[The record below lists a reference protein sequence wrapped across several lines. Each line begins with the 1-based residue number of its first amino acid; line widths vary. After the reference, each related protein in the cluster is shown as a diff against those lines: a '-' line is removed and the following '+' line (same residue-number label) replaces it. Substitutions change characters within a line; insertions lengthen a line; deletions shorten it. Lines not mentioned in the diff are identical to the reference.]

1 MRPPAKERFEV
12 IDRYQMDE
20 PGRLIVHHCEDCA
33 CPLTAPLQPEA
44 AMQEKVDFEAR
55 YGIAPELR
63 IEPLAENYWSVFN
76 PAGNHG
82 VAVVNRATIDLLQRF
97 QRSESLAQTSA
108 DFPGAANLAETLG
121 RLVRLGI
128 LQKPGDVQKPGINPQ
143 RVLTVWL
150 HITNQCNLR
159 CTYCY
164 VNKTN
169 EAMSL
174 PIGQKAIDAA
184 VRAALSGDYH
194 SLKLKYAGGEA
205 SLEMERV
212 FQIHDYALHACRERR
227 LDLQAVILSN
237 GTLFNEHSI
246 DGLKERGIKVM
257 VSLDGLGREHD
268 AQRPFRG
275 GQKSARR
282 VIENIDRLIRKGL
295 PPHLSITISDRNCDT
310 VDEAVDFALQRNLT
324 FSLNFYRENDC
335 SAAFPQLQYSEKR
348 MINGLLKAFQKI
360 EQNLPPWSVAGCIL
374 DRGQLITPQEQSACG
389 VARDYMVID
398 HHGRISKCH
407 MEMHQAVTDVDNANP
422 LAMIRQAKVGV
433 QNPAVEEKEG
443 CRDCEWR
450 YWCTGG
456 CPVATYRA
464 TGRYD
469 IKSPNCNIYKAI
481 YPAAVRLE
489 GLRLLKL
496 AKLQGNSRD
505 RH

>member
-1 MRPPAKERFEV
+1 MTPPAKDRFEV
-12 IDRYQMDE
+12 IDRYQIDK
-20 PGRLIVHHCEDCA
+20 PDQLIVHYCEDCA
-33 CPLTAPLQPEA
+33 CPITVPLQPQSTAPE
-44 AMQEKVDFEAR
+44 MVDVEMA
-55 YGIAPELR
+55 YGVAPELR
-63 IEPLAENYWSVFN
+63 SEPLTENYWSVFN
-76 PAGNHG
+76 PTGNHG
-82 VAVVNRATIDLLQRF
+82 VVVLNRAAMGLLERF
-97 QRSESLAQTSA
+97 TRPATLSQEAAYFSGSA
-108 DFPGAANLAETLG
+108 NAGETLN
-121 RLVRLGI
+121 RLIRLGI
-128 LQKPGDVQKPGINPQ
+128 LQKPGDLQKPDVSPQ
-143 RVLTVWL
+143 KVLTVWL

-169 EAMSL
+169 DSMSL
-174 PIGQKAIDAA
+174 SVGQKAIDASI
-184 VRAALSGDYH
+184 RAALSGDYQA
-194 SLKLKYAGGEA
+194 LKLKYAGGEA
-205 SLEMERV
+205 SLETERV
-212 FQIHDYALHACRERR
+212 FQIHDYAVDASRNHK
-227 LDLQAVILSN
+227 LDVQAVILSN
-237 GTLFNEHSI
+237 GTLFKENAIE
-246 DGLKERGIKVM
+246 GLKRRGIKVM

-275 GQKSARR
+275 GQSSAAR
-282 VIENIDRLIRKGL
+282 VIENIDRLMEKGL

-310 VDEAVDFALQRNLT
+310 IGEVIDFALARNLT

-335 SAAFPQLQYSEKR
+335 SAAFPELQYSEKK
-348 MINGLLKAFQKI
+348 MIDGLLKAFQKI
-360 EQNLPPWSVAGCIL
+360 EQNLPSWSVAGCIL

-407 MEMHQAVTDVDNANP
+407 MEMDQVIADVDHPNP
-422 LAMIRQAKVGV
+422 LRMMRQASIGV
-433 QNPAVEEKEG
+433 QNPAVDEKEG

-496 AKLQGNSRD
+496 AKLNGSIQG
-505 RH
+505 